1 MDLPNQLNAAGK
13 SATKKLLGR
22 LLATGIAE
30 IDDIIG
36 GSQRWEL
43 CDIAASTGSACSSE
57 HQDPSYVLMA
67 LGVARYLAYNAVR
80 FGLGRFNT
88 EEEVEYRETIADGAR
103 TMSLGRHT
111 GPFCRMASRGSWKCL
126 RSSSRKD
133 CVCSLV
139 SPI

>member
-13 SATKKLLGR
+13 SATEKLLGR

-57 HQDPSYVLMA
+57 HQDPSYVLGTWLTTPFA
-67 LGVARYLAYNAVR
+67 STSVASIRRKKWNT
-80 FGLGRFNT
+80 GR
-88 EEEVEYRETIADGAR
+88 R
-103 TMSLGRHT
+103 
-111 GPFCRMASRGSWKCL
+111 
-126 RSSSRKD
+126 
-133 CVCSLV
+133 
-139 SPI
+139 